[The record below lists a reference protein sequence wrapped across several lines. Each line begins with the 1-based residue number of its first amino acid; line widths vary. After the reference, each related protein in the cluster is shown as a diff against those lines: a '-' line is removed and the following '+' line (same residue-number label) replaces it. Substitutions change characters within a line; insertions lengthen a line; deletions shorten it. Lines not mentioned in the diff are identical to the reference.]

1 MVETEIRDVMVKQFE
16 QLPTEY
22 WNTPTSMT
30 KVFSEISGRGG
41 SAAREATNPY
51 HVIQKYL
58 ILDDW
63 PGLVREL
70 ASWFSK
76 PVDPHLM
83 RLVSHLVLAHRVLG
97 VNGDTGAEDEILTH
111 YTSYLMGQEKL
122 GLVPWYV
129 SRLPQPQH
137 SPLYSAFL
145 TNVTNLED
153 QKLCLYLG
161 REVGLEMDKIVVEA
175 VKLARE
181 RTKEDMVTSLQWL
194 VHDPDLQ
201 AGDLI
206 LQTNCVVRR
215 LLLDSEVDMARK
227 ATDLVPPTVLE
238 IAAKARKLYK
248 EVIIL
253 TPLDFTQLLPNQ
265 I

>member
-1 MVETEIRDVMVKQFE
+1 
-16 QLPTEY
+16 
-22 WNTPTSMT
+22 
-30 KVFSEISGRGG
+30 
-41 SAAREATNPY
+41 
-51 HVIQKYL
+51 
-58 ILDDW
+58 
-63 PGLVREL
+63 
-70 ASWFSK
+70 
-76 PVDPHLM
+76 
-83 RLVSHLVLAHRVLG
+83 
-97 VNGDTGAEDEILTH
+97 
-111 YTSYLMGQEKL
+111 
-122 GLVPWYV
+122 
-129 SRLPQPQH
+129 
-137 SPLYSAFL
+137 
-145 TNVTNLED
+145 
-153 QKLCLYLG
+153 
-161 REVGLEMDKIVVEA
+161 MDKIVVEA

-253 TPLDFTQLLPNQ
+253 TPIDFTQLLPNQ